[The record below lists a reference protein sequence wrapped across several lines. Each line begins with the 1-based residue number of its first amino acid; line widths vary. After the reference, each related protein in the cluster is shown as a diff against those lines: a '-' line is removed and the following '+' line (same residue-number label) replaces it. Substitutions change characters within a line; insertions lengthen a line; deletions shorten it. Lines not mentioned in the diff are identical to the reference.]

1 MSWFLI
7 VQVGWPLT
15 IGCVGKKAWKTWEIR
30 KPSKPNQSVYCHD
43 MLHPHSPKKFLLD
56 SSPKSW
62 WMEGFES
69 TYGRLA
75 FFFFFEST
83 QNKSSQPQKR
93 EVFVL
98 KTNTT
103 LSPPK
108 KKQTSTI
115 IYQLTAPHFFK
126 ILSSFPPNKHL
137 CYLGLGVVGRSG
149 DGRVASRVDAFPRS
163 LRSSALDLST
173 THTTSTI

>member
-1 MSWFLI
+1 MTCCTPTPCTHSDTPQKSFCWTPPPKFDEWKDLSLHTE
-7 VQVGWPLT
+7 GW
-15 IGCVGKKAWKTWEIR
+15 R
-30 KPSKPNQSVYCHD
+30 
-43 MLHPHSPKKFLLD
+43 
-56 SSPKSW
+56 
-62 WMEGFES
+62 
-69 TYGRLA
+69 
-75 FFFFFEST
+75 FFFFEST

-108 KKQTSTI
+108 KNKKKQTSTI
-115 IYQLTAPHFFK
+115 IYQLTAPHFLK